1 MSLRGVSYD
10 IRMIYEWMEKKMLL
24 NEMELNIDQIT
35 ENLNAFEK
43 FLDTLPEKALGLG
56 VRVVF
61 TAILFLVGS
70 KLIKLIRRITKRSL
84 QKANVETG
92 VIQFLDGL
100 IKASLYGILALMVAG
115 NFGFDATSVV
125 ALVGSAGV
133 TIGLALQGCLS
144 NLAGGVLILL
154 LKPFRVGDF
163 ITESGLGTEGTV
175 KEIGIIYTKLMT
187 TDGKVVVLPNGNLAN
202 SSITNATD
210 TPIRRVDLIIGISYD
225 ADIRSAK
232 EVLQKV
238 MDNDLDVL
246 HNEPKLVYVNALA
259 DSAVELGMRCFC
271 ENPKYWDVRWRLLE
285 NVKNALDAADIEI
298 PYQQLSVHMEQA
310 IDMKG

>member
-1 MSLRGVSYD
+1 MG
-10 IRMIYEWMEKKMLL
+10 KNMLL
-24 NEMELNIDQIT
+24 NEMELDIDQIT

-43 FLDTLPEKALGLG
+43 FLDTLPEKVLGLG
-56 VRVVF
+56 VRVLF
-61 TAILFLVGS
+61 AAILFFVGS
-70 KLIKLIRRITKRSL
+70 KLIKLTRRITKRSL
-84 QKANVETG
+84 QRANVETG

-100 IKASLYGILALMVAG
+100 IKASLYGILVLIIAG
-115 NFGFDATSVV
+115 NFGFDATSVI

-187 TDGKVVVLPNGNLAN
+187 TDGKMVVLPNGSLAN

-210 TPIRRVDLIIGISYD
+210 TPVRRVDLIIGISYD
-225 ADIRSAK
+225 ADIKSAK
-232 EVLQKV
+232 ETLQKV
-238 MDNDLDVL
+238 MDNDVDIL
-246 HNEPKLVYVNALA
+246 HNEPKIVYVNALA

-271 ENPKYWDVRWRLLE
+271 ENPKYWEVRWRLLE
-285 NVKNALDAADIEI
+285 SVKNALDDADIEI
-298 PYQQLSVHMEQA
+298 PYQQLSIHMEQVA
-310 IDMKG
+310 DTKG

>member
-1 MSLRGVSYD
+1 
-10 IRMIYEWMEKKMLL
+10 MIYEWMGKKMLL
-24 NEMELNIDQIT
+24 NEMELDIDQIA

-43 FLDTLPEKALGLG
+43 FLDTLPEKAFGLG
-56 VRVVF
+56 VRVLF
-61 TAILFLVGS
+61 AAILFFLGS
-70 KLIKLIRRITKRSL
+70 KLIKLIRKITKRSL
-84 QKANVETG
+84 QRANVETG

-100 IKASLYGILALMVAG
+100 IKASLYGILALMIAS

-210 TPIRRVDLIIGISYD
+210 TPIRRVDLIIGISYN

-238 MDNDLDVL
+238 MDNDMDIL
-246 HNEPKLVYVNALA
+246 HDEPKLVYVNAL
-259 DSAVELGMRCFC
+259 
-271 ENPKYWDVRWRLLE
+271 P
-285 NVKNALDAADIEI
+285 I
-298 PYQQLSVHMEQA
+298 
-310 IDMKG
+310 

>member
-1 MSLRGVSYD
+1 
-10 IRMIYEWMEKKMLL
+10 MIYEWIGKNMLL
-24 NEMELNIDQIT
+24 NEMELDIDQIT

-43 FLDTLPEKALGLG
+43 FLDTLPEKVLGLG
-56 VRVVF
+56 VRVLF
-61 TAILFLVGS
+61 AAILFFVGS
-70 KLIKLIRRITKRSL
+70 KLIKLTRRITKRSL
-84 QKANVETG
+84 QRANVETG

-100 IKASLYGILALMVAG
+100 IKASLYGILVLIIAG
-115 NFGFDATSVV
+115 NFGFDATSVI

-187 TDGKVVVLPNGNLAN
+187 TDGKVVVLPNGSLAN

-210 TPIRRVDLIIGISYD
+210 TPVRRVDLIIGISYD
-225 ADIRSAK
+225 ADIKSAK
-232 EVLQKV
+232 ETLQKV
-238 MDNDLDVL
+238 MDNDVDIF
-246 HNEPKLVYVNALA
+246 HNEPKIVYVNALA

-271 ENPKYWDVRWRLLE
+271 ENPKYWEVRWRLLE
-285 NVKNALDAADIEI
+285 SVKNALDDADIEI
-298 PYQQLSVHMEQA
+298 PYQQLSIHMEQVA
-310 IDMKG
+310 DTKG